1 MLSSVYLWE
10 ITVAWR
16 NCLRHPGFL
25 LLASLTLALGIGA
38 CSTTF
43 ALIDNFVLS
52 PPPYVDPRHLALLG
66 PVDPTGLTSMTPM
79 QYQQLPGLPG
89 YSGIGT
95 ISIPKL
101 WNVSGTGGPVLVPG
115 LPADRGFLTV
125 LGIKMA
131 QGRNF
136 TEDEDRPNGP
146 SVAIISH
153 RLWLNQFG
161 GSSAIVGQTIP
172 LDGKPATVVG
182 ILPPGFQ
189 FVEPMDVLV
198 PLALP
203 QPSDD
208 RGNHLAVVARLNP
221 GVRLAQA
228 SVDLNTRMYSRAREI
243 QLNPSDHVVFSATSL
258 WGDLSGTAAS
268 VVLMFFAFSACL
280 LALVAAN
287 LSNLLL
293 LRAVVRGRDIA
304 VRSAL
309 GADTVRLSL
318 PSFAEGLLVGALG
331 IFGGLVLS
339 LLGLSWINGYI
350 PVNWMNSLRGA
361 HLGPRVYVF
370 AILLGAAIPAL
381 SALLAVRRARVRNI
395 TQELTSGSRAG
406 WSRGSRLAGR
416 TLLIAQVCFAGTLLI
431 VALALSRSISRLS
444 KVDLG
449 LNPGPVLTFTVNPL
463 PARYPDAVAWQ
474 SFLQHL
480 MPRLQAIPGAEQ
492 VAASTNLP
500 IGTPFSVP
508 LKLPDGNTRYV
519 QYRPVTPGF
528 FAVFGI
534 PQMAGRDFTE
544 QDTQTSERVAIENV
558 AFAQRYFKDQIQGQ
572 NIAPDLTLSNRFRVI
587 GVVGNVHQ
595 SGPQLPVEPVVYI
608 PIAQVSDSLMQSI
621 RHFMA
626 MHFYLKM
633 KGRPGVAAPGVR
645 AAVQEIAPDQAISD
659 LSEFDEVVAS
669 ITAPQRLDL
678 KLVGILSLLALMVA
692 NVGLYSVA
700 SVAIA
705 SQTRDFGIQ
714 AALGAGPPR
723 LVAQILTD
731 VLRQI
736 AADCGRPG
744 LGNGGWIHRIKV
756 SAQHDRRIGASWTG
770 RCSADWRVAGPCRS
784 LRLSAS
790 RGARCPRQSLSGI
803 EGAINFLLP
812 DFRLELSRWDIEI
825 MRLAVTYDRSSKSA
839 KK

>member
-16 NCLRHPGFL
+16 NCLRRPGFL

-52 PPPYVDPRHLALLG
+52 PPPYADPARLAMLG
-66 PVDPTGLTSMTPM
+66 PVNDPSNSPTMTPM
-79 QYQQLPGLPG
+79 QYEQLPGLPD

-101 WNVSGTGGPVLVPG
+101 WNVSGTGEPVLVPG
-115 LPADRGFLTV
+115 RPVDRGFLTV

-146 SVAIISH
+146 SVAIVSH
-153 RLWLNQFG
+153 RLWRDQLG
-161 GSSAIVGQTIP
+161 GSADIVGHTIN
-172 LDGKPATVVG
+172 LDGNPATVIGV
-182 ILPPGFQ
+182 LPPDFQ
-189 FVEPMDVLV
+189 FIEPVDVLV

-203 QPSDD
+203 HPSQD
-208 RGNHLAVVARLNP
+208 RGNHLWVVTRLNP

-228 SVDLNTRMYSRAREI
+228 SADLNTRMYSRAAEI
-243 QLNPSDHVVFSATSL
+243 QLKSSDHIVFAATSL
-258 WGDLSGTAAS
+258 RRALSGTAAS
-268 VVLMFFAFSACL
+268 VALMFFAFSACL

-293 LRAVVRGRDIA
+293 LRAVVRGQDIA

-331 IFGGLVLS
+331 ILGGLVLAS
-339 LLGLSWINGYI
+339 LGLSWINGYI
-350 PVNWMNSLRGA
+350 PLNWMNSLRGA

-381 SALLAVRRARVRNI
+381 SALLAVRRARMRNI
-395 TQELTSGSRAG
+395 TQELGSGSRSG

-416 TLLIAQVCFAGTLLI
+416 ALLITQVCFASTLLI
-431 VALALSRSISRLS
+431 VALALSRSIFRLS

-463 PARYPDAVAWQ
+463 PTRYPDAAAWQ

-480 MPRLQAIPGAEQ
+480 MPRLHEIPGTEQ

-500 IGTPFSVP
+500 IGRPFSVP
-508 LKLPDGNTRYV
+508 LKLPDGSTRYV

-534 PQMAGRDFTE
+534 PQMAGRDFAE
-544 QDTQTSERVAIENV
+544 QDTHTSERVAIVNV

-572 NIAPDLTLSNRFRVI
+572 NIAPDLTLSDRFRVI

-633 KGRPGVAAPGVR
+633 KGRPGLAMPGVR
-645 AAVQEIAPDQAISD
+645 AAVQEIAPDQAVSD
-659 LSEFDEVVAS
+659 LSEFNEVVES

-678 KLVGILSLLALMVA
+678 KLVGIFSLLALMVA

-723 LVAQILTD
+723 LVAKILTD
-731 VLRQI
+731 VLRQVLAGLVLGT
-736 AADCGRPG
+736 AAGFIVSRYLRNTIIGLDPVG
-744 LGNGGWIHRIKV
+744 LGDVLMTGALLALVGVFVCLRPAVRAARV
-756 SAQHDRRIGASWTG
+756 SPFEALKEQ
-770 RCSADWRVAGPCRS
+770 
-784 LRLSAS
+784 
-790 RGARCPRQSLSGI
+790 
-803 EGAINFLLP
+803 
-812 DFRLELSRWDIEI
+812 
-825 MRLAVTYDRSSKSA
+825 
-839 KK
+839 